1 MDQAHRPRPVLLAV
15 DDDADDRAK
24 IEHELYDRY
33 GRSYRIVCEA
43 SADAG
48 MSTLETLRT
57 AGEEVAVVLADL
69 WMPKMTGPEFLA
81 HVRRIFPTAKRALL
95 VTWGD
100 PSVREPI
107 VRSMSLG
114 QIDYYVP
121 KPGRSPDE
129 RFHAII
135 AQFLSE
141 WAMAYRPTFEAIRVV
156 GERSSARSHE
166 LRDICER

>member
-1 MDQAHRPRPVLLAV
+1 MEQAHRPKPVLLAV

-43 SADAG
+43 SAEAG

-57 AGEEVAVVLADL
+57 AGEEVAVVLVDL

-95 VTWGD
+95 VPRGD

-114 QIDYYVP
+114 QIDYYV
-121 KPGRSPDE
+121 
-129 RFHAII
+129 
-135 AQFLSE
+135 L
-141 WAMAYRPTFEAIRVV
+141 
-156 GERSSARSHE
+156 
-166 LRDICER
+166 